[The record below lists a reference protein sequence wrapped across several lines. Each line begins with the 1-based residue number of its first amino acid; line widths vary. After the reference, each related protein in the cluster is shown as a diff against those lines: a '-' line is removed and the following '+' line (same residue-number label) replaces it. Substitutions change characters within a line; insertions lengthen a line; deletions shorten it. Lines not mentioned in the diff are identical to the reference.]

1 MDSGGHYKPLAQTP
15 SKCGSI
21 FSRIR
26 SNRHPMTPT
35 SRRPPRQP
43 IVDFLVRR
51 RARILSTV
59 VLALVVDNLG
69 GWLLQH
75 NLASVNDP
83 KAFLGLA
90 SVLSGLTLLA
100 WAAGSHVNRPQLNGN
115 GPCSFIEKPI
125 YVGVFASL
133 LGLCLLINDPKNIW
147 LLLGPVILLDL
158 VRIAREDS
166 STSCR
171 YALQRQAY
179 ARLSP
184 ARAKG
189 SYRPG
194 WQLRLGRVAPVLIVP
209 IVTLAVIGY
218 ASPLVSLQFHELC
231 EIFCLLLSFVGLA
244 IRMLAAGYIPDR
256 SPDHDGTH
264 PTTRPLIT
272 DGIYSIVRHPRYLGD
287 YCIGLGVVLI
297 PFVWWLPVL
306 YTLGFWLSYR
316 RIITVDD
323 DNLHRRFGKR
333 YDQWMSATP
342 AMLPNLLRWR
352 PADSPFSFRTAL
364 KREHAGLFLVIAL
377 HSSIEWL
384 EHLVLERR
392 VMLELFWIVLAA
404 IGLSVF
410 FVVRQLERHTQ
421 ILNAPAP

>member
-1 MDSGGHYKPLAQTP
+1 
-15 SKCGSI
+15 
-21 FSRIR
+21 
-26 SNRHPMTPT
+26 
-35 SRRPPRQP
+35 
-43 IVDFLVRR
+43 
-51 RARILSTV
+51 V
-59 VLALVVDNLG
+59 VLALAVDILG
-69 GWLLQH
+69 GRLLQH
-75 NLASVNDP
+75 NLAAVSDP
-83 KAFLGLA
+83 KAFFGLA
-90 SVLSGLTLLA
+90 SVLSGMTLLA
-100 WAAGSHVNRPQLNGN
+100 WVVGSRGIRPQLNDG
-115 GPCSFIEKPI
+115 GSYSFIEKPI
-125 YVGVFASL
+125 YVGVLAAL
-133 LGLCLLINDPKNIW
+133 LGLCLLVDDPKNIW

-166 STSCR
+166 SMSRR
-171 YALQRQAY
+171 YTLQRQGY

-184 ARAKG
+184 ARATG
-189 SYRPG
+189 TYQPDWR
-194 WQLRLGRVAPVLIVP
+194 LRFGRVAPVLMVP
-209 IVTLAVIGY
+209 IVTLAVIGF
-218 ASPLVSLQFHELC
+218 ASPLVSLQFHEVC

-256 SPDHDGTH
+256 SPGRDGTH
-264 PTTRPLIT
+264 PTIRPLIT

-306 YTLGFWLSYR
+306 YTVGFWLYYR
-316 RIITVDD
+316 RIVAIDD
-323 DNLHRRFGKR
+323 DDLRRRFGKR

-342 AMLPNLLRWR
+342 AMLPSLSRWR
-352 PADSPFSFRTAL
+352 RADSPFSFRTAL
-364 KREHAGLFLVIAL
+364 KREHAGLILVIAL

-410 FVVRQLERHTQ
+410 VVVRQLERHTQ